1 MSIPHMTETR
11 ALHAGLRPQS
21 TFTLRRMTPFL
32 LLLPSL
38 IVLIVV
44 QLYPT
49 LFTVYISL
57 NKLKAGDYTFV
68 GLDNY
73 ERLLAD
79 AAFIES
85 LGKSAI
91 FVSVTVGLTLS
102 IGLLIAV
109 LLNQRAR
116 LNALYLVLLFVPWV
130 TSDVVVGT
138 IWRWMFQQDY
148 GLIQSLIKPFTGE
161 TSLYGQ
167 PNGAMLIVILATVWR
182 SLPFTA
188 LLFLGALQNVPPEI
202 LESAALDGAGRFAS
216 FFRIAFP
223 IISQTFVVAIILTT
237 IGSLN
242 SVGVILTLTGTIPA
256 TQTASIYL
264 YRNGWQ
270 FGDFG
275 LGAATSVI
283 LFLIN
288 LVLTLAYLRFQRSE

>member
-1 MSIPHMTETR
+1 MSVTNVTETR
-11 ALHAGLRPQS
+11 AQPRVHQRPS
-21 TFTLRRMTPFL
+21 AFSLRRMTPFL

-57 NKLKAGDYTFV
+57 NRLKAGEYTFV
-68 GLDNY
+68 GLGNY
-73 ERLLAD
+73 QRLLND
-79 AAFIES
+79 NTFFES
-85 LGKSAI
+85 LSKSAI
-91 FVSVTVGLTLS
+91 FVSATVVLTLG
-102 IGLLIAV
+102 IGLIVAV

-116 LNALYLVLLFVPWV
+116 LNALYMILLFVPWV

-138 IWRWMFQQDY
+138 IWRWLFQQEY
-148 GLIQSLIKPFTGE
+148 GLVQNLIKPLTGE

-167 PNGAMLIVILATVWR
+167 PSGALLIVILATVWR
-182 SLPFTA
+182 SLPFTS

-202 LESAALDGAGRFAS
+202 LESAALDGSGRFSS
-216 FFRIAFP
+216 FFRISFP

-237 IGSLN
+237 IASLN
-242 SVGVILTLTGTIPA
+242 SVGVILTLTGAVPA
-256 TQTASIYL
+256 TQTASVYL

-288 LVLTLAYLRFQRSE
+288 LVLTLAYLRFQRSD

>member
-1 MSIPHMTETR
+1 MTETR
-11 ALHAGLRPQS
+11 AQPRVHRPQAAFRS
-21 TFTLRRMTPFL
+21 RRMVPLL

-38 IVLIVV
+38 IVLVVV

-57 NKLKAGDYTFV
+57 NRLKAGDYTFV
-68 GLDNY
+68 GLGNY
-73 ERLLAD
+73 QRLLSD
-79 AAFIES
+79 TTFFES
-85 LGKSAI
+85 LSKSAI
-91 FVSVTVGLTLS
+91 FVSTTVSLTLG

-116 LNALYLVLLFVPWV
+116 LNSFYMIMLFIPWV

-148 GLIQSLIKPFTGE
+148 GLIQAVIQPLTGT
-161 TSLYGQ
+161 TSLYAQ

-188 LLFLGALQNVPPEI
+188 LLFLGALQNVPNEI
-202 LESAALDGAGRFAS
+202 LESAAMDGAGRFAS

-223 IISQTFVVAIILTT
+223 MISQTFVVAIILTT

-242 SVGVILTLTGTIPA
+242 SVGVILTLTGSIPA
-256 TQTASIYL
+256 TQTASMYL

-288 LVLTLAYLRFQRSE
+288 LILTLAYLRFQRSE